1 MGRNEGP
8 GFLLSICP
16 KSSKKGRHGDQKLQ
30 YNIVKVSVAN
40 RRKPRLSWKRGCKGF
55 RQEMVLE
62 PISKEEQV
70 QKGHARQKGEQV

>member
-1 MGRNEGP
+1 MGRSEGP

-16 KSSKKGRHGDQKLQ
+16 ESSKKGGHGDQKLQ

-40 RRKPRLSWKRGCKGF
+40 RRKPRLSWKRECKGF

-62 PISKEEQV
+62 PFSKEEQV